1 MGAGANCSK
10 AAVFLAGGGGGT
22 WEPAKPV
29 LAGELERQ
37 GSSAVSA
44 ALCYRVLTGTR
55 ARIWVKSSVRI
66 KMYNSNSDSF
76 LFPQLSCWNWDLNI
90 VQKFGI

>member
-1 MGAGANCSK
+1 MLVEIFGHYFHRIVCCNFAAVGAGANCSK

-44 ALCYRVLTGTR
+44 ALCYRLLTGTR
-55 ARIWVKSSVRI
+55 ARIWVNCECYVQ
-66 KMYNSNSDSF
+66 
-76 LFPQLSCWNWDLNI
+76 LFTM
-90 VQKFGI
+90 